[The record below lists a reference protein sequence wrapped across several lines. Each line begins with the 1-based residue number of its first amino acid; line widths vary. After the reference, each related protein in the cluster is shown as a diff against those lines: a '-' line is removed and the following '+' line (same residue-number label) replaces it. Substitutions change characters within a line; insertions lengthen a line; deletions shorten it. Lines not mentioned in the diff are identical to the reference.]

1 MAQEVSNICSIFGLP
16 DACREEVTKD
26 EVEKAIM
33 YHHLKELKLEMEP
46 QPNKPK
52 KKLQDLRCQDLR
64 QRQPYMEKP
73 LADCRIA
80 FGLQTMMIECRTNMK
95 RRYGGDLGC
104 QSCSPNSDSPAETI
118 EHMKIC
124 PAYESEEKSRYKL
137 L

>member
-52 KKLQDLRCQDLR
+52 KKLQDMRCQDLR
-64 QRQPYMEKP
+64 QRQPYMEN
-73 LADCRIA
+73 LWLTAELHS
-80 FGLQTMMIECRTNMK
+80 GY
-95 RRYGGDLGC
+95 RR
-104 QSCSPNSDSPAETI
+104 
-118 EHMKIC
+118 
-124 PAYESEEKSRYKL
+124 
-137 L
+137 